1 MSNTFQKFQSNET
14 AQIQIP
20 RVIWA
25 GSEELQKE
33 TVATVSTA
41 VQLLRDQKRGP
52 DNTILLDR
60 YVLVSRAALACALD
74 DAVQKQF
81 NRSTD
86 ERLAT
91 FIKRYGNFLAMAMTI
106 GGVRC
111 CGSNRETDRLFLYVF
126 MVRGELDWDCAGD
139 PMKFPYTSINL
150 RVGVILRS
158 GSKTKTS
165 YEKTFGAP
173 LELLMG
179 FPAVIIDLNAELLL
193 DGAVFAD
200 VAA

>member
-1 MSNTFQKFQSNET
+1 MSNTFQKFQSNDT

-74 DAVQKQF
+74 DAVQNQF
-81 NRSTD
+81 NRSPD

-91 FIKRYGNFLAMAMTI
+91 FIKRYGNFVAMATTTI

-111 CGSNRETDRLFLYVF
+111 CGSNRETDRLFLYV
-126 MVRGELDWDCAGD
+126 VLDPIRW
-139 PMKFPYTSINL
+139 T
-150 RVGVILRS
+150 V
-158 GSKTKTS
+158 
-165 YEKTFGAP
+165 
-173 LELLMG
+173 
-179 FPAVIIDLNAELLL
+179 
-193 DGAVFAD
+193 
-200 VAA
+200 

>member
-20 RVIWA
+20 RVSWA

-74 DAVQKQF
+74 DAVQKQY
-81 NRSTD
+81 NRAPTQQ
-86 ERLAT
+86 LAT
-91 FIKRYGNFLAMAMTI
+91 FINRYGNFMAIGETI
-106 GGVRC
+106 E
-111 CGSNRETDRLFLYVF
+111 NRDTDVVVLKTM
-126 MVRGELDWDCAGD
+126 MVHGQLDFESGI
-139 PMKFPYTSINL
+139 PMSVPFSAINL
-150 RVGVILRS
+150 RGCITLRKNS
-158 GSKTKTS
+158 SKA
-165 YEKTFGAP
+165 YEKTLGYSPMEMFDYPFTP
-173 LELLMG
+173 LM
-179 FPAVIIDLNAELLL
+179 DLNAELLL
-193 DGAVFAD
+193 NSAVPTS